1 MKRFLLID
9 DDDIICIVHPAII
22 RQALPDSEVEI
33 IKSSKE
39 AIAFIQELQA
49 NNYPAPDAIFL
60 DINMPEISGFGMLE
74 RLSEPELN
82 YLEDTKIYMLSSSV
96 DQRDIERV
104 KANPRIVD
112 FVGKPLTIDFLKEH
126 FS

>member
-33 IKSSKE
+33 IKSSQE
-39 AIAFIQELQA
+39 ALSFIHEMRE

-60 DINMPEISGFGMLE
+60 DINMPELSGFGMLE
-74 RLSEPELN
+74 KLDTSDKV
-82 YLEDTKIYMLSSSV
+82 YLENTKIYMLSSSV
-96 DQRDIERV
+96 DERDIERV
-104 KANPRIVD
+104 KANPIIAD
-112 FVGKPLTIDFLKEH
+112 FIGKPLTIDFLKQN

>member
-33 IKSSKE
+33 IKSSQEALTFIHEMKE
-39 AIAFIQELQA
+39 

-60 DINMPEISGFGMLE
+60 DINMPELSGFGMLE
-74 RLSEPELN
+74 KLDTSDKV
-82 YLEDTKIYMLSSSV
+82 YLENTKIYMLSSSV
-96 DQRDIERV
+96 DERDIERV
-104 KANPRIVD
+104 KANPIIAD
-112 FVGKPLTIDFLKEH
+112 FIGKPLTIDFLKQN

>member
-33 IKSSKE
+33 IKSSQEALSFIHEMKE
-39 AIAFIQELQA
+39 

-60 DINMPEISGFGMLE
+60 DINMPELSGFGMLE
-74 RLSEPELN
+74 KLDTSDKV
-82 YLEDTKIYMLSSSV
+82 YLENTKIYMLSSSV

-104 KANPRIVD
+104 KANPIIAD
-112 FVGKPLTIDFLKEH
+112 FVGKPLTIDFLKQN

>member
-39 AIAFIQELQA
+39 ALSFIQEMNE

-60 DINMPEISGFGMLE
+60 DINMPEISGFGLLE
-74 RLSEPELN
+74 LLGESDKE
-82 YLEDTKIYMLSSSV
+82 YLKDTKIYMLSSSV

-104 KANPRIVD
+104 KANPIIAD
-112 FVGKPLTIDFLKEH
+112 FVGKPLTIDFLKQN

>member
-33 IKSSKE
+33 IKSSQE
-39 AIAFIQELQA
+39 ALSFIHEMRE

-60 DINMPEISGFGMLE
+60 DINMPELSGFGMLE
-74 RLSEPELN
+74 KLDISDKI
-82 YLEDTKIYMLSSSV
+82 YLENTKIYMLSSSV
-96 DQRDIERV
+96 DERDIERV
-104 KANPRIVD
+104 KANPIIAD
-112 FVGKPLTIDFLKEH
+112 FVGKPLTIDFLKQN

>member
-33 IKSSKE
+33 IKSSLEALSFIHEMKE
-39 AIAFIQELQA
+39 

-74 RLSEPELN
+74 KLDVSDKV
-82 YLEDTKIYMLSSSV
+82 YLENTKIYMLSSSV
-96 DQRDIERV
+96 DERDIERV
-104 KANPRIVD
+104 KANPIIAD
-112 FVGKPLTIDFLKEH
+112 FIGKPLTIEFLKQN

>member
-33 IKSSKE
+33 IKSSQE
-39 AIAFIQELQA
+39 ALSFIHEMRE

-60 DINMPEISGFGMLE
+60 DINMPELSGFGMLE
-74 RLSEPELN
+74 KLDTSDKV
-82 YLEDTKIYMLSSSV
+82 YLENTKIYMLSSSV
-96 DQRDIERV
+96 DERDIERV
-104 KANPRIVD
+104 KANPIIAD
-112 FVGKPLTIDFLKEH
+112 FVGKPLTIDFLKQN

>member
-33 IKSSKE
+33 IKSSQEALTFIHEMKE
-39 AIAFIQELQA
+39 

-60 DINMPEISGFGMLE
+60 DINMPELSGFGMLE
-74 RLSEPELN
+74 KLDISDKV
-82 YLEDTKIYMLSSSV
+82 YLENTKIYMLSSSV
-96 DQRDIERV
+96 DERDIERV
-104 KANPRIVD
+104 KANPIIAD
-112 FVGKPLTIDFLKEH
+112 FIGKPLTIDFLKQN

>member
-33 IKSSKE
+33 IKSSQEALSFIHEMKE
-39 AIAFIQELQA
+39 

-60 DINMPEISGFGMLE
+60 DINMPELSGFGMLE
-74 RLSEPELN
+74 KLDTSDKV
-82 YLEDTKIYMLSSSV
+82 YLENTKIYMLSSSV
-96 DQRDIERV
+96 DERDIERV
-104 KANPRIVD
+104 KANPIIAD
-112 FVGKPLTIDFLKEH
+112 FVGKPLTIDFLKQN

>member
-33 IKSSKE
+33 IKSSQEALSFIHEMKE
-39 AIAFIQELQA
+39 

-60 DINMPEISGFGMLE
+60 DINMPELSGFGMLE
-74 RLSEPELN
+74 KLDISDKV
-82 YLEDTKIYMLSSSV
+82 YLENTKIYMLSSSV
-96 DQRDIERV
+96 DERDIERV
-104 KANPRIVD
+104 KANPIIAD
-112 FVGKPLTIDFLKEH
+112 FIGKPLTIDFLKQN

>member
-33 IKSSKE
+33 IKSSQEALSFIHEMKE
-39 AIAFIQELQA
+39 

-60 DINMPEISGFGMLE
+60 DINMPELSGFGMLE
-74 RLSEPELN
+74 KLDISDKV
-82 YLEDTKIYMLSSSV
+82 YLENTKIYMLSSSV
-96 DQRDIERV
+96 DERDIERV
-104 KANPRIVD
+104 KANPIIAD
-112 FVGKPLTIDFLKEH
+112 FVGKPLTIDFLKQN

>member
-39 AIAFIQELQA
+39 ALSFIQEMNE

-60 DINMPEISGFGMLE
+60 DINMPEISGFGLLE
-74 RLSEPELN
+74 LLGESDKE
-82 YLEDTKIYMLSSSV
+82 YLKDTKIYMLSSSV

-104 KANPRIVD
+104 KANPIIAD
-112 FVGKPLTIDFLKEH
+112 FIGKPLTIDFLKQN

>member
-33 IKSSKE
+33 IKSSQEALTFIHEMKE
-39 AIAFIQELQA
+39 

-60 DINMPEISGFGMLE
+60 DINMPELSGFGMLE
-74 RLSEPELN
+74 KLDTSDKI
-82 YLEDTKIYMLSSSV
+82 YLENTKIYMLSSSV
-96 DQRDIERV
+96 DERDIERV
-104 KANPRIVD
+104 KANPIIAD
-112 FVGKPLTIDFLKEH
+112 FIGKPLTIEFLKQN

>member
-39 AIAFIQELQA
+39 ALTFIRETQVNQ
-49 NNYPAPDAIFL
+49 YPAPDAIFL

-74 RLSEPELN
+74 RLGETDLN
-82 YLEDTKIYMLSSSV
+82 FLKDTKIYMLSSSV

-104 KANPRIVD
+104 KENPLITD
-112 FVGKPLTIDFLKEH
+112 FVGKPLTIDFLKQH

>member
-22 RQALPDSEVEI
+22 RQALPDSQVEI

-39 AIAFIQELQA
+39 ALSFIHEMNE

-60 DINMPEISGFGMLE
+60 DINMPEISGFGLLE
-74 RLSEPELN
+74 LLGESDKE
-82 YLEDTKIYMLSSSV
+82 YLKDTKIYMLSSSV

-104 KANPRIVD
+104 KANPIIAD
-112 FVGKPLTIDFLKEH
+112 FVGKPLTIDFLKQN

>member
-39 AIAFIQELQA
+39 ALDFIHEMHTNQ
-49 NNYPAPDAIFL
+49 YPAPDAIFL
-60 DINMPEISGFGMLE
+60 DINMPEISGFGMLDL
-74 RLSEPELN
+74 LSETDLN
-82 YLEDTKIYMLSSSV
+82 YLKDTKIYMLSSSV

-104 KANPRIVD
+104 KANPRITD
-112 FVGKPLTIDFLKEH
+112 FIGKPLTIDFLKQH